1 MTSERPFKVEVYYR
15 DRSVFKLGYHDSLED
30 AEKDAG
36 ERLDLDESVYEARV
50 LDHNGRVIETLK
62 KEEA

>member
-15 DRSVFKLGYHDSLED
+15 GKSVFKLGYHDSLEE
-30 AEKDAG
+30 AGKDAR

-50 LDHNGRVIETLK
+50 LDHNGRVIDTLK
-62 KEEA
+62 KEGA

>member
-15 DRSVFKLGYHDSLED
+15 DRSVFKAGYHDNLEE

-36 ERLDLDESVYEARV
+36 ERLSLDESVYEARV
-50 LDHNGRVIETLK
+50 LDHKGRVIDTLK
-62 KEEA
+62 KESA